1 MSIMYSMV
9 KVFNFDD
16 NPTEFSANTYVIGKI
31 GLSCL
36 IVDIGTTKDDVF
48 NYIDKHYENVAGVL
62 LTHAHFDHIRGLP
75 KLLKRY
81 KNVPVYLAEE
91 DVPLLSNPYSNSS
104 MILSNERIAI
114 NVSTI
119 PIHDGEEVIV
129 HNKFRFKV
137 IKTPFHTQG
146 SVCYLFE
153 DDNALFTGDT
163 LFKESIGRTDLV
175 DSNPNQIPASL
186 QKLSK
191 LSDFLVVYPGHGSIT
206 RLGEEK
212 EHNPYFVQALK

>member
-1 MSIMYSMV
+1 MYYMV

-36 IVDIGTTKDDVF
+36 IVDIGTTKDDVLD
-48 NYIDKHYENVAGVL
+48 YIEKHYESVAGVL

-75 KLLKRY
+75 KLLKRF
-81 KNVPVYLAEE
+81 KNVPVYLAQE
-91 DVPLLSNPYSNSS
+91 DVPLLNDPYTNSS
-104 MILSNERIAI
+104 LTMSDEKISI
-114 NVSTI
+114 NVNTV
-119 PIHDGEEVIV
+119 PIEDGEEVIV
-129 HNKFRFKV
+129 HNRFRFKV

-175 DSNPNQIPASL
+175 VSDPKQIPSSL
-186 QKLSK
+186 KKLSE
-191 LSDFLVVYPGHGSIT
+191 LSDYLVVYPGHGSIT

-212 EHNPYFVQALK
+212 EHNPYFIEALKH